1 MFPYRQLIMQ
11 IEKTHMHTTL
21 MQRKKKLA
29 SYSSMRESRKQP
41 QAVTNSC
48 FPLLLFGHKT
58 TIVKI
63 RHNCKHTLRPT
74 AFDAL
79 RRKGIFIPII
89 FLHIQH
95 QVSPTAYS
103 LSISNSLLKCVSAYQ
118 CDLKNIFIQSLDIVN
133 VMASVS

>member
-1 MFPYRQLIMQ
+1 M
-11 IEKTHMHTTL
+11 EETHMHTTL

-58 TIVKI
+58 TIVNI
-63 RHNCKHTLRPT
+63 RHNCKHTLHPT

-103 LSISNSLLKCVSAYQ
+103 L
-118 CDLKNIFIQSLDIVN
+118 
-133 VMASVS
+133 